1 MHRGLRIPEV
11 VELICGEAKFS
22 TLVALAQTC
31 QALQP
36 PALSVLWRDQSD
48 LMPLLK
54 CLPSDL
60 WELEEVENRPTRLR
74 FRRAI
79 APSDWTRVIF
89 YAVYVKSFVE
99 SGLWPE
105 IYAALSLSLPKS
117 PLFPNIRHL
126 TWRTGDDVFPYIRLL
141 VGDKLRSIVVSMH
154 GSEAIRASLL
164 PSLTTF
170 HPKLTHVE
178 FDTLIADRP
187 MIYDAIY
194 SAICSWNHLEKLKF
208 GALNLPAMLH
218 LARLPNL
225 KYLQLSRFPS
235 DSATIREFQAKVA
248 STGAIFAAL
257 RELYAAPEFVRDII
271 SFLDVIDSDAL
282 NKVHLSI
289 EVPTVTEDWQ
299 TLNTVLAR
307 KSSRTL
313 TRLSLNEEFSHSH
326 DFIDALERM
335 LTTESIQPL
344 LSCPNLV
351 ELSVGT
357 AYGIDLDD
365 AFLKQL
371 ALALPRLQKLD
382 LSPGCQSARYVPQVT
397 LGGLVPLAQHCPNLA
412 VLAIVMNATDVDP
425 YAKEKPGGGISNTSL
440 TDLDV
445 VESPISFPA
454 AVASFLSAIFPNL
467 RLITMREEMIRNPLA
482 PDWDENMDNWAA
494 VGNLVQVISSA
505 RAQEHCVTNIG

>member
-257 RELYAAPEFVRDII
+257 RELYAPRVF
-271 SFLDVIDSDAL
+271 
-282 NKVHLSI
+282 HLSI

-412 VLAIVMNATDVDP
+412 VLAIVMTPPTSIRTRKKSPGAVSATRPSPTSMSSSPP
-425 YAKEKPGGGISNTSL
+425 YRSPRRWHRSYPRS
-440 TDLDV
+440 
-445 VESPISFPA
+445 SPIC
-454 AVASFLSAIFPNL
+454 
-467 RLITMREEMIRNPLA
+467 
-482 PDWDENMDNWAA
+482 
-494 VGNLVQVISSA
+494 GSSPCGK
-505 RAQEHCVTNIG
+505 R